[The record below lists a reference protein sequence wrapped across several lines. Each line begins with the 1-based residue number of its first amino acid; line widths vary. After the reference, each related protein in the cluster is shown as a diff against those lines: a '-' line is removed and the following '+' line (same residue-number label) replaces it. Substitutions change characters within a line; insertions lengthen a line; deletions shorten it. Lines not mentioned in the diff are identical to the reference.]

1 MSHNIHTKSALQR
14 RIQNIWTRS
23 ITYHIKNKFSSVI
36 YYKKTKTK
44 PPLPPKKENK
54 KRKTILDFDILP
66 VPIFSSSITYCSNL
80 VQLSLISTILSYG
93 YNIRFYSLRWGKK
106 NATRFLSKQ
115 YADKLFSYELLSSIT
130 QISIHWLHVRFETA
144 SCIYESRFYLVAQK
158 YILHYPKLRICAKK
172 GLTS

>member
-1 MSHNIHTKSALQR
+1 MSHNLHTKSALQS

-23 ITYHIKNKFSSVI
+23 ITYHIKNKFSNVI

-80 VQLSLISTILSYG
+80 VQLSLISIILSTSGFIPYVG
-93 YNIRFYSLRWGKK
+93 VKKMLHDFSL
-106 NATRFLSKQ
+106 NSTQ
-115 YADKLFSYELLSSIT
+115 TSS
-130 QISIHWLHVRFETA
+130 SVMN
-144 SCIYESRFYLVAQK
+144 S
-158 YILHYPKLRICAKK
+158 
-172 GLTS
+172 